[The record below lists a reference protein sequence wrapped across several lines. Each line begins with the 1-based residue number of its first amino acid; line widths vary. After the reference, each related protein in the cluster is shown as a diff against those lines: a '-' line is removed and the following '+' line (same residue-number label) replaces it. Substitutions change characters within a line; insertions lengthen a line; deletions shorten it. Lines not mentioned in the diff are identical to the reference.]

1 MPEEYDFDQEESAA
15 EAQEDHPE
23 PEYVAEETPV
33 DETDADEQVTVK
45 SDEDRIVAIA
55 GYPTVEVGPSGAT
68 VDRKHAEALALSV
81 PSVEVAD

>member
-1 MPEEYDFDQEESAA
+1 MPEEYDFDQEEAEV

-23 PEYVAEETPV
+23 PDHVAEDTPV
-33 DETDADEQVTVK
+33 DDEPEAEQVTVR
-45 SDEDRIVAIA
+45 SDEARIVAVA
-55 GYPTVEVGPSGAT
+55 GFDTVEVGPEGVA